1 MNAHGAVT
9 YSSAQTHPGH
19 FVDGR
24 DRFQGN
30 RAQRRRLADAAR
42 RLAAD
47 NELMPITKVAKM
59 A

>member
-1 MNAHGAVT
+1 VKAG
-9 YSSAQTHPGH
+9 SAITADQTFPCACAGKESEIE
-19 FVDGR
+19 
-24 DRFQGN
+24 
-30 RAQRRRLADAAR
+30 AADAAR